1 MAAPK
6 YRFESDSRSLYKQLR
21 CRHVVGAMAGT
32 LISEPLEDEDPQALK
47 RQLEKLKAENIF
59 LRADLALRH
68 M

>member
-1 MAAPK
+1 
-6 YRFESDSRSLYKQLR
+6 
-21 CRHVVGAMAGT
+21 MAGT